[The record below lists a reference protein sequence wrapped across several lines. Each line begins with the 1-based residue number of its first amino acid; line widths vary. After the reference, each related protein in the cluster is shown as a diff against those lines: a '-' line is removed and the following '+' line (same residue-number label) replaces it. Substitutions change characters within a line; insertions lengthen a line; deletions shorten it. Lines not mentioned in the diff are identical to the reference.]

1 MPKRSLNGDFLLL
14 TTTLIWG
21 WTFIIVKWSITTID
35 PYFFIFSR
43 FLLALLFLT
52 VIFHPSLKLNWRAC
66 LKPGIILG
74 VILALAFIAQTI
86 GLKYTTASA
95 SGFITGLSVILM
107 AVFAALINRRLPHWL
122 VLLGIVVATA
132 GLLLITF
139 KGSLEFAKGDL
150 LTLAGAVLFA
160 LHVVYTERMGRGA
173 SASALTIIQFVTVT
187 ACSGLAFLL
196 FGQKPVPLAGFNLL
210 QWSAIAYCGLL
221 ATAVGYLFQ
230 TKAQQKIPTFRTAV
244 LLATEPLFAGIF
256 AIGLRFDPFD
266 WRVVIGGLLIVAGM
280 VLASWDSKISNM
292 LPIPEVV
299 AESDGTI

>member
-1 MPKRSLNGDFLLL
+1 MPKRSLNADLLLL
-14 TTTLIWG
+14 TTTFIWG
-21 WTFIIVKWSITTID
+21 WTFIIVKWSISTID

-43 FLLALLFLT
+43 FSLALLFLA
-52 VIFHPSLKLNWRAC
+52 VIFHPSLKLNWRIC
-66 LKPGIILG
+66 LKPGLVLG
-74 VILALAFIAQTI
+74 IILALAFIAQTI
-86 GLKYTTASA
+86 GLQYTTASA

-122 VLLGIVVATA
+122 VLLGIVAATA
-132 GLLLITF
+132 GLFMITF
-139 KGSLEFAKGDL
+139 KGSLEFARGDL
-150 LTLAGAVLFA
+150 LTLVGAVLFA
-160 LHVVYTERMGRGA
+160 LHVVYTERMGRGT
-173 SASALTIIQFVTVT
+173 SASALTIIQFATVT
-187 ACSGLAFLL
+187 LCSGLAFLL
-196 FGQKPVPLAGFNLL
+196 FGHKPVLLATFNLL

-230 TKAQQKIPTFRTAV
+230 TKAQQKVPTFRTAV

-280 VLASWDSKISNM
+280 VLASWDSKISST

-299 AESDGTI
+299 AESDGTL